1 MEKTLTPDP
10 PPNSNKEI
18 NTNLVTE
25 REVIENCLFK
35 ARQLHFNGLTP
46 SDKDV
51 KELENELYDRLFSY
65 RDNSELRPYNRINVL
80 SSQERKMSMDDLEEE
95 LTKIVLNY
103 ASSHM
108 MKKDLE
114 LSIKIMADIIR
125 NPKFYLI

>member
-1 MEKTLTPDP
+1 MKKTLTPDP
-10 PPNSNKEI
+10 PPNSTKEL

-46 SDKDV
+46 SDTDV

-125 NPKFYLI
+125 NPQFYLI